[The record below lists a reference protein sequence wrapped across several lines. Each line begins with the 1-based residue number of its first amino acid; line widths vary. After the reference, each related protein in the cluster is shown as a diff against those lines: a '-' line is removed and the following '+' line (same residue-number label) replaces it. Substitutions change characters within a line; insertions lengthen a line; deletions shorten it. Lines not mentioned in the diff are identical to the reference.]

1 MTPGLQSIVEPIQ
14 LPVEILLAMDLLF
27 ILNCKRL

>member
-14 LPVEILLAMDLLF
+14 LPGEKLLAMDLLF